1 MNNIYKLKFNKKAAA
16 LTAVSEL
23 ATNAVTGKSANTASK
38 EAASTSKLSKFLRN
52 CSILTTSSILTLG
65 SLAFSTGVQADLS
78 REGLKVVHGNVQQI
92 TEGLVTTYKTDPNTI
107 INWEKFNIKNDEIVK
122 FLQQNSNTAVLN
134 RVLGGQ
140 VSQILGQLQSNGQ
153 VFIVNPAG
161 IVFGQ

>member
-1 MNNIYKLKFNKKAAA
+1 MNKIYKLKFNKKTLS

-23 ATNAVTGKSANTASK
+23 ATNAIAGGSSNSSAK
-38 EAASTSKLSKFLRN
+38 EATSTNRLSKFLRN
-52 CSILTTSSILTLG
+52 SSILATSSILALGTLALTT
-65 SLAFSTGVQADLS
+65 SAHADLT
-78 REGLKVVHGNVQQI
+78 REGLQVVHGNVQQI

-122 FLQQNSNTAVLN
+122 FLQQNSNAAVLN